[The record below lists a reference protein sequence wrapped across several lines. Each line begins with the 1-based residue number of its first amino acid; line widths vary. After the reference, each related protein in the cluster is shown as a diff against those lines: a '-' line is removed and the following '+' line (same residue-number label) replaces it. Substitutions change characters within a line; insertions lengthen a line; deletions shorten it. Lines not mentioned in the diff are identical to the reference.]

1 MLLQRWSPDVS
12 LIRVCGAQSWGAWQ
26 SSHGSC
32 QHPKRKQALLLFH
45 FYSTLLALW
54 GASLKGQLFI
64 YVVSLPYLT
73 PKSVF
78 FSPRDALCSEVEHGY
93 EYIDA

>member
-1 MLLQRWSPDVS
+1 MAEQPWELPTPQEKAGFAFIPS
-12 LIRVCGAQSWGAWQ
+12 
-26 SSHGSC
+26 
-32 QHPKRKQALLLFH
+32 
-45 FYSTLLALW
+45 ALW